1 MTVPSR
7 ATTPALLQIDAVLSR
22 LQGRAALQ
30 EVCRFLHESFR
41 HYRWVG
47 VYRLEG
53 SELVLDAWDGPAA
66 TEHTRI
72 PVEKGVCGQAVR
84 EGRTVVVDDVRS
96 SPDYLACFLETRSEV
111 VVPIRDAGKVIGEID
126 IDGNEVGAF
135 DRSDGSFL
143 ETVAAR
149 LTAAVVLSGSATLP
163 PAAAGDGSSPSPFS
177 VLPGH

>member
-30 EVCRFLHESFR
+30 EVCRFLRESFR

-47 VYRLEG
+47 IYRLEG
-53 SELVLDAWDGPAA
+53 TSLVLDGWDGPAA

-72 PVEKGVCGQAVR
+72 PLERGVCGQAAR
-84 EGRTVVVDDVRS
+84 ENRTVVVEDVRA
-96 SPDYLACFLETRSEV
+96 SPEYLACFLETRSEV
-111 VVPIRDAGKVIGEID
+111 VVPIRDSGRVVGEID

-135 DRSDGSFL
+135 DRSDAAFL
-143 ETVAAR
+143 ETIAGKLSPAVAK
-149 LTAAVVLSGSATLP
+149 SASEP
-163 PAAAGDGSSPSPFS
+163 APAA
-177 VLPGH
+177 